1 MKRCPRC
8 HSSMLLDHS
17 YTADGNDRVW
27 KCMGCGR
34 EMYADPQRQKADDD
48 LVQEI
53 RIKELRGA

>member
-1 MKRCPRC
+1 
-8 HSSMLLDHS
+8 MLLDHS

-53 RIKELRGA
+53 RIKELRSA